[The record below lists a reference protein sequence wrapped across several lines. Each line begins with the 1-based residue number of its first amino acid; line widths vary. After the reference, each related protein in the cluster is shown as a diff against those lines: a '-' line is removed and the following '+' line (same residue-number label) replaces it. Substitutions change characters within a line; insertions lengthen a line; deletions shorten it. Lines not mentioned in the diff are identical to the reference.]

1 MPADDFFWNLTETS
15 GLDAAYDIT
24 CLQIWIF
31 PLPHGPPSKPKEILI
46 ALIPN
51 QSIFIQYQDSCNYT
65 HRPRAHNW
73 NPTFHSSELSFLASV
88 LRLSLLLFSIR
99 GSWCWFCL
107 SYTHCLPFSLDSLS
121 DLCLYWLFFF
131 SETLS
136 TNTTLPQGWN
146 VPDSGVIVIKCVL
159 SLLHK
164 ALMRGRDQRHGTS
177 SPQLKHWT
185 Q

>member
-1 MPADDFFWNLTETS
+1 MIELKHWTCELTSWVADWSRAPVPADDFFWNLTETS

-99 GSWCWFCL
+99 ASWCWFCL

-121 DLCLYWLFFF
+121 DLCLYWLVFFF
-131 SETLS
+131 FLKPPPPTPPCRKAGMCQ
-136 TNTTLPQGWN
+136 T
-146 VPDSGVIVIKCVL
+146 VA
-159 SLLHK
+159 SL
-164 ALMRGRDQRHGTS
+164 
-177 SPQLKHWT
+177 
-185 Q
+185 